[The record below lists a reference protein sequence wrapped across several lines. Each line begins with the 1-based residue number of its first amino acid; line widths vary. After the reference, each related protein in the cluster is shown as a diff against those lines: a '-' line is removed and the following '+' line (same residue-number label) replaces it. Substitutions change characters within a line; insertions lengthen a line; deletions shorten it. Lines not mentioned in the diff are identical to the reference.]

1 MIRCSELVYWSS
13 KWIVDAIKATLV
25 AVNMDPD
32 AVQVSL
38 SHDSQPCVILILVAC
53 GFLVGLLLPRGRGH
67 HHQAPSHQA
76 YYLSVIHTPIM
87 TMSSVLIPFIEPQS
101 SEVRLLGKK

>member
-1 MIRCSELVYWSS
+1 MVYWSS

-38 SHDSQPCVILILVAC
+38 SHDTQPCAILILVAC
-53 GFLVGLLLPRGRGH
+53 GFLVGLLLPRGCGH
-67 HHQAPSHQA
+67 YYQAPSHQA
-76 YYLSVIHTPIM
+76 YYLSVIDTPII
-87 TMSSVLIPFIEPQS
+87 TMFRVLIPFIETQS
-101 SEVRLLGKK
+101 SEVRLLDKR